1 MSERVI
7 VVVDVDVVVVVAT
20 ADEHYLQVG
29 KAVLDAVEALG
40 IRGRVHCCCF

>member
-7 VVVDVDVVVVVAT
+7 VVVVDVGVVVVVTT
-20 ADEHYLQVG
+20 ADEHYLQMG

-40 IRGRVHCCCF
+40 E